1 MRIVVTEKQLSKIV
15 NDKTIL
21 EGPQTQEKTPEWIEK
36 FMGAAKYKLSKKP
49 KTYQEIFDFQTYA
62 KSKGFKNIAGPR
74 KGKLIS
80 TDGKW
85 GKNTQ
90 AAWNE
95 FHGAAERIGTS
106 DDDTKIS
113 KEDYK
118 GIQIMDDA
126 NPKFTQK
133 LNPKKLSTTSSVA
146 IFGAG
151 QQECAQFVN
160 DFADNI
166 DNVGNAWLAH
176 NNRSLGSLVYTAF
189 ENLSP
194 STTQK
199 IINLWK
205 KIDSKGGG
213 EKNGP
218 YKSEVKSL
226 VSQLVGSFGT
236 PKLKLGDV
244 VGIFYPPS
252 SWHEYAFYESGKPYF
267 VDQNGSGLKKTNRKV
282 SCSTTENPELCS
294 YDVLV
299 TQASINDNCDDINI
313 KLKED
318 GQTGK
323 NTKAALALCKTST
336 KKAGNTIS
344 GGDAWGMNTHVGI
357 VGAVKDGVP
366 LIFHNI
372 HGQVYSDP
380 ANRLEGGGKIAW
392 VRRPSGVLAKYF
404 WKVFG

>member
-1 MRIVVTEKQLSKIV
+1 MRIVVTEKQLAKIV
-15 NDKTIL
+15 NNKTIV
-21 EGPQTQEKTPEWIEK
+21 EGPQTQEKTPEWLK
-36 FMGAAKYKLSKKP
+36 KLMGGVKYKFSKKP
-49 KTYQEIFDFQTYA
+49 TTYQEIFDFQTYA

-90 AAWNE
+90 AAWDQ
-95 FHGAAERIGTS
+95 FHGSERIGTS
-106 DDDTKIS
+106 DDDRITKD
-113 KEDYK
+113 DYK
-118 GIQIMDDA
+118 GIEIMSAA
-126 NPKFTQK
+126 NRKFK
-133 LNPKKLSTTSSVA
+133 EKINPKKLSTTSSVA
-146 IFGAG
+146 IFDAG

-166 DNVGNAWLAH
+166 SSVGNAWLAH
-176 NNRSLGSLVYTAF
+176 NNRTLGGLAYTAF

-194 STTQK
+194 STSKK
-199 IINLWK
+199 IVNLWQ

-213 EKNGP
+213 EKNGQF
-218 YKSEVKSL
+218 KSEVKSL
-226 VSQLVGSFGT
+226 VTQLANSFGT

-267 VDQNGSGLKKTNRKV
+267 VEGGGAGLKKTKRKV

-294 YDVLV
+294 YDVLF
-299 TQASINDNCDDINI
+299 TQASINDNCGNI
-313 KLKED
+313 DTKLKED
-318 GQTGK
+318 GQSGK
-323 NTKAALALCKTST
+323 NTKLALRMCMFSS
-336 KKAGNTIS
+336 KKPGNTIS

-357 VGAVKDGVP
+357 VGAVKNGVP

-372 HGQVYSDP
+372 HGQVYADP
-380 ANRLEGGGKIAW
+380 ANRLQGGGKVVW
-392 VRRPSGVLAKYF
+392 VRRP
-404 WKVFG
+404 